1 MLGMNKVWLPF
12 LFLGIFACATAG
24 EENAL
29 DQALLARLTGEG
41 CKALSRLEEYFEG
54 RHIQWH
60 QAADDGRLPYDGHYY
75 PGRDGFK
82 MQLKYG
88 DEDTSQRYEDVTSR
102 LYLYLRNSDY
112 YFDVSKK
119 PDDSAWKIDHC
130 VPLDRFD
137 PSDYHTGDYYTI
149 LPVTIWDQSLARMIK
164 RGEMTITGIRV
175 SDDSPEEAVVFDFTH
190 NRAYPPNDLV
200 SGTLTLLPKKCWVI
214 SNGNLLY
221 ERDGYSFR
229 NAFSFEYGENDDYPF
244 FDYKKMTV
252 SLIFGDD
259 ESAPPRVTW
268 TYDIKQIDR
277 QTVPSKELRLSFY
290 GLPEPDFVRSV
301 DRSRFMLVAAGLLM
315 IAAAGVMI
323 MKKKSSAAAGSPART
338 SDDTNNHSDTH
349 PDDNADDLS

>member
-1 MLGMNKVWLPF
+1 MGRNKVWFPL
-12 LFLGIFACATAG
+12 LFFGIFACAAAG
-24 EENAL
+24 EENTL

-41 CKALSRLEEYFEG
+41 CKALSRLEAYFEG

-88 DEDTSQRYEDVTSR
+88 DEDTSQRYGDVTSR

-164 RGEMTITGIRV
+164 KWEMTITGIRV
-175 SDDSPEEAVVFDFTH
+175 SDDSPEEAVVLDFTH

-229 NAFSFEYGENDDYPF
+229 NVFSFEYGENDDYPF

-301 DRSRFMLVAAGLLM
+301 HRSRRLLS
-315 IAAAGVMI
+315 IVGSALIITALVMI
-323 MKKKSSAAAGSPART
+323 FGKRRASKSR
-338 SDDTNNHSDTH
+338 DTAKVDGET
-349 PDDNADDLS
+349 PVDEGL

>member
-1 MLGMNKVWLPF
+1 MGTNKIWFLL
-12 LFLGIFACATAG
+12 LFLGLFACAAAG

-82 MQLKYG
+82 MQLKFG

-102 LYLYLRNSDY
+102 LNLYLRNSDY

-164 RGEMTITGIRV
+164 RGEMTITGIRT
-175 SDDSPEEAVVFDFTH
+175 SDDSPEEAVVFEFTH
-190 NRAYPPNDLV
+190 NREYPPIELV

-229 NAFSFEYGENDDYPF
+229 NVFSFEYGENDDYPF

-301 DRSRFMLVAAGLLM
+301 HRSRRLLF
-315 IAAAGVMI
+315 IVGSALIITALVMI
-323 MKKKSSAAAGSPART
+323 FGKRRASKSRDTAKVDGET
-338 SDDTNNHSDTH
+338 SVHER
-349 PDDNADDLS
+349 L

>member
-1 MLGMNKVWLPF
+1 
-12 LFLGIFACATAG
+12 
-24 EENAL
+24 
-29 DQALLARLTGEG
+29 
-41 CKALSRLEEYFEG
+41 
-54 RHIQWH
+54 
-60 QAADDGRLPYDGHYY
+60 
-75 PGRDGFK
+75 
-82 MQLKYG
+82 
-88 DEDTSQRYEDVTSR
+88 
-102 LYLYLRNSDY
+102 
-112 YFDVSKK
+112 
-119 PDDSAWKIDHC
+119 
-130 VPLDRFD
+130 
-137 PSDYHTGDYYTI
+137 
-149 LPVTIWDQSLARMIK
+149 MIK
-164 RGEMTITGIRV
+164 KGEMTITGIRV

-229 NAFSFEYGENDDYPF
+229 NVFSFEYGENDDYPF

-301 DRSRFMLVAAGLLM
+301 HRSRRLLS
-315 IAAAGVMI
+315 IVGSALIITALVMI
-323 MKKKSSAAAGSPART
+323 FGKRRASKSRDTAKVDGET
-338 SDDTNNHSDTH
+338 SVHER
-349 PDDNADDLS
+349 L